1 MKKALL
7 LITLMLGCMN
17 VFAQKVDKA
26 EINKLKTFL
35 AQTSEK
41 GGTNAAALNIVMQCV
56 RPHRGAGQA

>member
-26 EINKLKTFL
+26 EMNKLKIFL

-41 GGTNAAALNIVMQCV
+41 SEISLKK
-56 RPHRGAGQA
+56 